1 MVKSPKKSS
10 YGGETPYDIT
20 TYTKDKAKQAGLTV
34 KPSKRKGKKIDVY
47 QNGDYLASV
56 GGSGYSDFP
65 HYIESHGLKYAEERR
80 RLYKLR
86 HKKESLG
93 ERLASLLLW

>member
-1 MVKSPKKSS
+1 M
-10 YGGETPYDIT
+10 YQIT
-20 TYTKDKAKQAGLTV
+20 DYTKDKAKQAGLTV

-47 QNGDYLASV
+47 QNGNYLASV
-56 GGSGYSDFP
+56 GASTYSDFP
-65 HYIESHGLKYAEERR
+65 HYIQSHGLKYAQERQ

-86 HKKESLG
+86 HNKDSLG

>member
-1 MVKSPKKSS
+1 MVKS
-10 YGGETPYDIT
+10 TPYEIT
-20 TYTKDKAKQAGLTV
+20 DYTKDKAKQAGLTV

-47 QNGDYLASV
+47 QDGDYLASV
-56 GGSGYSDFP
+56 GGAGYSDYG
-65 HYIESHGLKYAEERR
+65 HYLKSHGSKYAEERR

>member
-1 MVKSPKKSS
+1 MS
-10 YGGETPYDIT
+10 YQIT

-34 KPSKRKGKKIDVY
+34 KPSIRKGKKIDVY
-47 QNGDYLASV
+47 KDGDYLASV
-56 GGSGYSDFP
+56 GALGYADYP
-65 HYIESHGLKYAEERR
+65 HYIESHGLKYAQERQ
-80 RLYKLR
+80 RLYHLR

>member
-1 MVKSPKKSS
+1 MTSKKSS
-10 YGGETPYDIT
+10 HGGETLYEIT
-20 TYTKDKAKQAGLTV
+20 DYTKDKAKQAGLTV
-34 KPSKRKGKKIDVY
+34 KPSKKKGKKIDVY

-56 GGSGYSDFP
+56 GGAGYSDFP
-65 HYIESHGLKYAEERR
+65 HYIKSHGLKFAQERQ
-80 RLYKLR
+80 RLYHLR